1 MQNGGGE
8 WRGDNRGGY
17 YSHRNDSRRHD
28 SSNYEQQEH
37 NFFHDGQ
44 QSIIM
49 QEEQQKR
56 TKLLFDQ
63 KRRSTIEQCQRKGA
77 YLPRLPMVNLDR
89 VRVTLCMEVSG
100 HHQLLASPSVSTGMA
115 ALLRESNTLIRLPEK
130 DPNVLQ
136 YVNQVTITG
145 KMNEVEHVRQRIRE
159 MATIS
164 VTLPLQKSN
173 MNLSCA
179 REWLEGAQKDGT
191 LPFPT
196 LIFTLQRTTPMLVVV
211 GAVSE
216 ELAIISAVNV
226 LLSKLYRPEDI
237 PDAQVLTVIDFPS
250 AYRDI
255 LVGKPEGTVLV
266 TISKETRAT
275 IHFPLG
281 HPYST
286 RQKHLAVMCS
296 GKVDAILAARRMIL
310 DLLPI
315 QLCLDIENFTLQD
328 PMSNVDVRSKQYF
341 VRENNLTIRM
351 EKSEL
356 EPEMRLPSE
365 PFRHF
370 VAICTSEYNV
380 QQMYDLGG
388 RFLNM
393 APPIVAHC
401 PLFHTDVVLKLSRA
415 IGPIYASSRV
425 HSREIRFREEL
436 LSSSVHHQIFSPF
449 STHSMIHPPLS
460 TLSAHPSIPH
470 PIHTLPPSI
479 SSMSTIPPMPSS
491 VPLLPIHPN
500 SFLPINQSMR
510 EEDMERFATSPVL
523 TSSTTTAVMASSISN
538 SSVNLSHGSIF
549 STSGGD
555 QSIDDSLN
563 MSGRSSNATLNV
575 YNAPS
580 NIQSDGMERDDDKK
594 GLLEGRRTPRDA
606 KKHTLVLK
614 PKGERGEKSRKNG
627 EDTDGEGD
635 RDQLPLRDK
644 NEKRDVRTSYAQV
657 LQQKPTGR
665 MDPLKLIELAGEE
678 EAAGRESVTIHTT
691 YASVARSNTGSRDDD
706 SSSVHSTP
714 QQSIA
719 SPSHLSH
726 LSLLSLQ

>member
-8 WRGDNRGGY
+8 WRGDHRGNY
-17 YSHRNDSRRHD
+17 YSHRGDPRRHD
-28 SSNYEQQEH
+28 NSTFDQQES

-56 TKLLFDQ
+56 TKLLYDQ
-63 KRRSTIEQCQRKGA
+63 KRRSTIEQCQRKGT
-77 YLPRLPMVNLDR
+77 YLPRLPMVALDHL
-89 VRVTLCMEVSG
+89 RVTLCIEVSG
-100 HHQLLASPSVSTGMA
+100 HHQLLASPSISTGMA
-115 ALLRESNTLIRLPEK
+115 ALLRESNILIRLPEK
-130 DPNVLQ
+130 DPAVLQ

-145 KMNEVEHVRQRIRE
+145 KMHEVEHVRQRIRE

-179 REWLEGAQKDGT
+179 RDWLDCAQKDGT
-191 LPFPT
+191 LPFPS
-196 LIFTLQRTTPMLVVV
+196 LIFSLQRTTPMLVVV

-216 ELAIISAVNV
+216 ERAIVNAINV
-226 LLSKLYRPEDI
+226 LLSKLYKPEDI
-237 PDAQVLTVIDFPS
+237 HDAQVLTVIDFPS

-266 TISKETRAT
+266 AISKETRAT

-310 DLLPI
+310 DLLPA

-328 PMSNVDVRSKQYF
+328 PITNVDVRSKHYF

-365 PFRHF
+365 PYRHF
-370 VAICTSEYNV
+370 VAICTSEYNI

-393 APPIVAHC
+393 TPPIIPHC
-401 PLFHTDVVLKLSRA
+401 PLFNPDIVAKLSRS

-425 HSREIRFREEL
+425 HSREIRFREEVLSQPMHTQLFPPFPSIAMVHPSMSSLSPHHLVTHPLQPPSSFNHSL
-436 LSSSVHHQIFSPF
+436 LPPIPSPLP
-449 STHSMIHPPLS
+449 HPPFLTMDNS
-460 TLSAHPSIPH
+460 LREEEERTYSPSIRTP
-470 PIHTLPPSI
+470 
-479 SSMSTIPPMPSS
+479 
-491 VPLLPIHPN
+491 
-500 SFLPINQSMR
+500 
-510 EEDMERFATSPVL
+510 
-523 TSSTTTAVMASSISN
+523 STTTAIMASSLSN
-538 SSVNLSHGSIF
+538 SSVNISHGSIF
-549 STSGGD
+549 STTGGD

-563 MSGRSSNATLNV
+563 ISSRSSNATLNM
-575 YNAPS
+575 YNLPPPPPAH
-580 NIQSDGMERDDDKK
+580 SDGMETGEDKK
-594 GLLEGRRTPRDA
+594 GLLDGRRTPRDSRDT
-606 KKHTLVLK
+606 KKHTLELK
-614 PKGERGEKSRKNG
+614 PKGERGEKTKKNG
-627 EDTDGEGD
+627 DDTDGD
-635 RDQLPLRDK
+635 RDELPLRER
-644 NEKRDVRTSYAQV
+644 NGRRDPNTSYAQI
-657 LQQKPTGR
+657 LQQQKTTGR

-678 EAAGRESVTIHTT
+678 SAGRETTTPTT
-691 YASVARSNTGSRDDD
+691 YASVARSNTIARDDD
-706 SSSVHSTP
+706 PPPPSSSSQPSLLT
-714 QQSIA
+714 
-719 SPSHLSH
+719 SPSQLSH